1 MKSILAIGN
10 AITDIPVLLPDDS
23 LLKELEF
30 QLGSMSHVDAQRAAL
45 VWEKI
50 QGCDVK
56 YIQGGSAANT
66 VVVAAQLGMKCG
78 FVGKIGDDHVG
89 EVFRKGL
96 EEEGVECT
104 LFQGTQPS
112 GRAVA
117 FITPPNGE
125 RTFATYLGS
134 ALEQH
139 TDELDEDMFRGYDY
153 FHVEGYLMQCPGVV
167 ERAVEI
173 AKGLGMKISFDLGSC
188 GIVKR
193 FRESVHRLV
202 AEYSDIVF
210 ANELEALEFASSA
223 GIDRSSELWA
233 VEALEYIHG
242 RMKKGGD
249 SNPVAVVKLGA
260 EGSLVT
266 DGTLVCKIDALP
278 VEVVDTTGAGDAYAA
293 GFLYAHSKGAD
304 LCSCGRG
311 GALLASKVVSQLGPK
326 IPAADIDSLKAGFH
340 HISR

>member
-78 FVGKIGDDHVG
+78 FVGKIGNDAVG
-89 EVFRKGL
+89 EVFRRGL
-96 EEEGVECT
+96 EDEGVECT
-104 LFQGTQPS
+104 LFTGSQPS

-125 RTFATYLGS
+125 RTFATYLGA
-134 ALEQH
+134 ALEQLPE
-139 TDELDEDMFRGYDY
+139 ELDEQMFRGYDY
-153 FHVEGYLMQCPGVV
+153 FHVEGYLMQCPRVV

-223 GIDRSSELWA
+223 GIDQSSESWA
-233 VEALEYIHG
+233 VEALEYIHS
-242 RMKKGGD
+242 RMKKGTGAI
-249 SNPVAVVKLGA
+249 AVVKLGA
-260 EGSLVT
+260 QGSLIT
-266 DGTLVCKIDALP
+266 DGNQICRIDALP
-278 VEVVDTTGAGDAYAA
+278 VDVVDTTGAGDAYAA

-326 IPAADIDSLKAGFH
+326 IPAAVIDSLKANFH
-340 HISR
+340 HISL

>member
-1 MKSILAIGN
+1 MNSILAIGN
-10 AITDIPVLLPDDS
+10 AITDVPVLLPDDS

-30 QLGSMSHVDAQRAAL
+30 QLGSMSHVDARRAAM

-78 FVGKIGDDHVG
+78 FVGKIGNDAVG
-89 EVFRKGL
+89 EVFRRGL
-96 EEEGVECT
+96 EDEGVECT
-104 LFQGTQPS
+104 LFTGSQPS

-125 RTFATYLGS
+125 RTFATYLGA
-134 ALEQH
+134 ALEQLPE
-139 TDELDEDMFRGYDY
+139 ELDEQMFRGYDY
-153 FHVEGYLMQCPGVV
+153 FHVEGYLMQCPRVV

-223 GIDRSSELWA
+223 GIDQSSESWA
-233 VEALEYIHG
+233 VEALEYIHS
-242 RMKKGGD
+242 RMKKGTGAI
-249 SNPVAVVKLGA
+249 AVVKLGA
-260 EGSLVT
+260 QGSLIT
-266 DGTLVCKIDALP
+266 DGNQICRIDALP
-278 VEVVDTTGAGDAYAA
+278 VDVVDTTGAGDAYAA

-326 IPAADIDSLKAGFH
+326 IPAAVIDSLKANFH
-340 HISR
+340 HISL

>member
-30 QLGSMSHVDAQRAAL
+30 TVGSMNHVDARRAAV

-50 QGCDVK
+50 QGCKVQ

-66 VVVAAQLGMKCG
+66 VVAAAQLGMKCG
-78 FVGKIGDDHVG
+78 FIGKTGDDSVG
-89 EVFRKGL
+89 EVFRRGL
-96 EEEGVECT
+96 EDEGVECT
-104 LFQGTQPS
+104 LFTGSQPS

-125 RTFATYLGS
+125 RTFATYLGA
-134 ALEQH
+134 ALEQIPQ
-139 TDELDEDMFRGYDY
+139 ELDRQMFNGYDY
-153 FHVEGYLMQCPGVV
+153 LHVEGYLLQCPGVV
-167 ERAVEI
+167 ERAMEI
-173 AKGLGMKISFDLGSC
+173 AVELGLKISFDMGSC

-193 FRESVHRLV
+193 FRDSVHRMV
-202 AEYSDIVF
+202 SQYADIVF

-223 GIDRSSELWA
+223 GVDCRSESWA
-233 VEALEYIHG
+233 FDALEYIHG
-242 RMKKGGD
+242 LMGKGGE
-249 SNPVAVVKLGA
+249 PVAVVKLGA

-266 DGTLVCKIDALP
+266 DGSKVCKVDALP

-293 GFLYAHSKGAD
+293 GFLYAHSRGAD
-304 LCSCGRG
+304 LCSCGKG
-311 GALLASKVVSQLGPK
+311 GALLASKVISLLGPK
-326 IPAADIDSLKAGFH
+326 IPSADIELIKTNF
-340 HISR
+340 

>member
-10 AITDIPVLLPDDS
+10 AITDVPVLLPDDS
-23 LLKELEF
+23 LLRELEF
-30 QLGSMSHVDAQRAAL
+30 QLGSMSHVDARRAAL

-50 QGCDVK
+50 RGCDVK

-66 VVVAAQLGMKCG
+66 VVVAAQLGMKSG
-78 FVGKIGDDHVG
+78 FVGKIGDDAVG
-89 EVFRKGL
+89 EVFRRGL
-96 EEEGVECT
+96 EDEGVECT
-104 LFQGTQPS
+104 LFTGSQPS

-125 RTFATYLGS
+125 RTFATYLGA
-134 ALEQH
+134 ALEQLPE
-139 TDELDEDMFRGYDY
+139 ELDVQMFMGYDY

-167 ERAVEI
+167 ERAVEL

-223 GIDRSSELWA
+223 GIDCSSESWA

-242 RMKKGGD
+242 QMKKGAGAI
-249 SNPVAVVKLGA
+249 AVVKLGA

-266 DGTLVCKIDALP
+266 DGTQVCKIDALP

-304 LCSCGRG
+304 LCSCGKG

-326 IPAADIDSLKAGFH
+326 IPAAVIDSLKANFH
-340 HISR
+340 HISL